1 MEENTSRERAASHL
15 LSAMAW
21 GELSPAWAHR
31 PQLLPSTRLLVYW
44 INIDTVDFFSFPQ
57 SGFLIELNLTQPSL
71 SAAHDWQFEFTWV
84 ALFLRPRSPGS
95 CTRKS
100 QSPIY
105 PQTTSNDAPG
115 DLITN
120 NRNKCNA
127 SKIRRLQI
135 LRSAQDLRSDWLP
148 TKMLPPKFFPPA
160 LPTGQQST
168 WLPCRHTRV

>member
-1 MEENTSRERAASHL
+1 MSLQTTAPSQHSPFTL
-15 LSAMAW
+15 LDKHW
-21 GELSPAWAHR
+21 HGR
-31 PQLLPSTRLLVYW
+31 F
-44 INIDTVDFFSFPQ
+44 FFSFPQ

-71 SAAHDWQFEFTWV
+71 RAAHDWQFEFTWV

-115 DLITN
+115 DLIAN

-148 TKMLPPKFFPPA
+148 TKMLPPKLFPPA
-160 LPTGQQST
+160 LPIRQQFT
-168 WLPCRHTRV
+168 WLPCRHTPV